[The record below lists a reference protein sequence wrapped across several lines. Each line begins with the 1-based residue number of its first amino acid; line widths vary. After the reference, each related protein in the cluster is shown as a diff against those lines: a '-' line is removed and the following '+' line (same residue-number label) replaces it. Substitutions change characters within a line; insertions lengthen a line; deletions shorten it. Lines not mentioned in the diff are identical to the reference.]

1 MTSRRLCH
9 ICHAPAIVFL
19 RLHGFHEKK
28 KYDFGPPK
36 HVLHLVWSVLGIS
49 TAIKTALKVA
59 LYDFFDGPL
68 APLNGQFMEKV
79 NHYNRTK
86 HKEFLMGPSVK
97 FVLAIIDSF
106 YKKIWT

>member
-1 MTSRRLCH
+1 M
-9 ICHAPAIVFL
+9 FQ
-19 RLHGFHEKK
+19 
-28 KYDFGPPK
+28 YDFGPPK

-86 HKEFLMGPSVK
+86 HKDFFCDDLNK
-97 FVLAIIDSF
+97 SF
-106 YKKIWT
+106 TAVRGQSFSQTFIG